1 MFFGNSEQLTDI
13 PALWQYRDDGN
24 RDETKQNG
32 KKYEI
37 TGFADYAYSD
47 VKLEEW
53 EKQADGIQC
62 RYLFYKIGK

>member
-1 MFFGNSEQLTDI
+1 MEI
-13 PALWQYRDDGN
+13 A
-24 RDETKQNG
+24 TKQNRTE

>member
-1 MFFGNSEQLTDI
+1 MEI
-13 PALWQYRDDGN
+13 A
-24 RDETKQNG
+24 TKENDKE